1 VTATDD
7 IHNGSLVLQSIIQ
20 PVSLINWS
28 IHFQLNEEAE
38 LLLFAQKIKNKHKNN
53 MRSYA

>member
-28 IHFQLNEEAE
+28 IHFKLNEEAE